1 MDQTPYPP
9 PPPPPPPPVPPYF
22 AAAPPAEP
30 PIPWETPGRPAGEAL
45 VETAKL
51 FATDM
56 AQAFRRMPVAGDLAR
71 PLLYAVIVG
80 SIGPIVAQLTSIFLP
95 NPLLRMFQE
104 QLGGGGA
111 GGDLFA
117 RSAVAGVFGIFF
129 VPVAVVVGLFIGA
142 GIVHLCLMLVGGANS
157 GFMATV
163 RVLCYSSTGQL
174 AQVVPVIGSLLAFV
188 FVLILEVKG
197 LETAHRTT
205 TGKAVAA
212 VLIPVAVCCACVAL
226 LAVTIG
232 AALVG
237 MLKG

>member
-1 MDQTPYPP
+1 MDQTVYPP
-9 PPPPPPPPVPPYF
+9 PPPPPPPPVPPAF
-22 AAAPPAEP
+22 AAAPPPEP

-45 VETAKL
+45 IETVKL

-56 AQAFRRMPVAGDLAR
+56 GQAFRRMPAAGDLAK

-95 NPLLRMFQE
+95 NPFFQMLQE
-104 QLGGGGA
+104 RLGGGA
-111 GGDLFA
+111 GSELFA
-117 RSAVAGVFGIFF
+117 RSAAAGVFGIFF

-157 GFMATV
+157 GFLATV
-163 RVLCYSSTGQL
+163 RVMCYSSTGQL
-174 AQVVPVIGSLLAFV
+174 AQAVPLIGGLVAFV
-188 FVLILEVKG
+188 LVLILEVKG

-205 TGKAVAA
+205 TGKAIAA
-212 VLIPVAVCCACVAL
+212 VLIPVAFCCVCVVL
-226 LAVTIG
+226 FVVTLG
-232 AALVG
+232 AALIG